1 MIWSLVFFDFSTHAY
16 PLSFVIII
24 LLFIAEKKKVTINP
38 TYLENPEELITEAK
52 AEDTTVVNVIDH
64 KALTN
69 EINKRFGLG
78 LNLNTNGLKAE
89 IKETEE
95 ESCHVIYVISVTNLK
110 DFYKFAEKKI
120 RKKNGKQGKKNT
132 LKYDPTARIA

>member
-1 MIWSLVFFDFSTHAY
+1 METKKKKIFITQNIAEPMWSGY
-16 PLSFVIII
+16 
-24 LLFIAEKKKVTINP
+24 IAEKKRVTINP

-110 DFYKFAEKKI
+110 DFYKFADKEELPEGVNLRII
-120 RKKNGKQGKKNT
+120 RYEIQ
-132 LKYDPTARIA
+132 

>member
-1 MIWSLVFFDFSTHAY
+1 METKKKKIFITQNIAEPMWSGY
-16 PLSFVIII
+16 
-24 LLFIAEKKKVTINP
+24 IAEKKKVGLIVTF
-38 TYLENPEELITEAK
+38 LENPEELITEAK

-95 ESCHVIYVISVTNLK
+95 ESCHIIYVISVTNLK
-110 DFYKFAEKKI
+110 DFYKFADKEELPEGVNLRII
-120 RKKNGKQGKKNT
+120 RYEIQ
-132 LKYDPTARIA
+132 

>member
-1 MIWSLVFFDFSTHAY
+1 METKKKKIFITQNIAEPMWSGY
-16 PLSFVIII
+16 
-24 LLFIAEKKKVTINP
+24 IAEKKKVTINQ

-78 LNLNTNGLKAE
+78 LNLNINGLKAE

-110 DFYKFAEKKI
+110 DFYKFADKEELPEGVNLRII
-120 RKKNGKQGKKNT
+120 RYEVQ
-132 LKYDPTARIA
+132 

>member
-1 MIWSLVFFDFSTHAY
+1 METKKKKIFITQNIAEPMWSSY
-16 PLSFVIII
+16 
-24 LLFIAEKKKVTINP
+24 IAEKKKVTINP

-110 DFYKFAEKKI
+110 DFYKFADKEELPEGVNLRII
-120 RKKNGKQGKKNT
+120 RYEIQ
-132 LKYDPTARIA
+132 

>member
-1 MIWSLVFFDFSTHAY
+1 METKKKKIFITQNIAEPMWSGY
-16 PLSFVIII
+16 
-24 LLFIAEKKKVTINP
+24 IAEKKRVTTNQ

-110 DFYKFAEKKI
+110 DFYKFADKEELPEGVNLRII
-120 RKKNGKQGKKNT
+120 RYEIQ
-132 LKYDPTARIA
+132 

>member
-1 MIWSLVFFDFSTHAY
+1 METKKKKIFITQNIAEPMWSGY
-16 PLSFVIII
+16 
-24 LLFIAEKKKVTINP
+24 IAEKKKVTIT

-110 DFYKFAEKKI
+110 DFYKFADKEELPEGVNLRII
-120 RKKNGKQGKKNT
+120 RYEIQ
-132 LKYDPTARIA
+132 

>member
-1 MIWSLVFFDFSTHAY
+1 METKKKILITQNIAESMWSGYV
-16 PLSFVIII
+16 
-24 LLFIAEKKKVTINP
+24 EKKKKVNTTI

-52 AEDTTVVNVIDH
+52 AEDTTVVNIIDH

-78 LNLNTNGLKAE
+78 LILNINGLKAE

-110 DFYKFAEKKI
+110 DFYKFAEKEELPDGVNLRII
-120 RKKNGKQGKKNT
+120 RYEIN
-132 LKYDPTARIA
+132 

>member
-1 MIWSLVFFDFSTHAY
+1 METKKKKIFIAQNIAEPMWSGY
-16 PLSFVIII
+16 
-24 LLFIAEKKKVTINP
+24 IAEKKKVVTIT
-38 TYLENPEELITEAK
+38 TYLENPEELITEAQ

-110 DFYKFAEKKI
+110 DFYKFADKEELPEGVNLRII
-120 RKKNGKQGKKNT
+120 RYEIQ
-132 LKYDPTARIA
+132 

>member
-1 MIWSLVFFDFSTHAY
+1 METKKKKIFITQNIAEPMWSGY
-16 PLSFVIII
+16 
-24 LLFIAEKKKVTINP
+24 IAEKKKVTINP

-78 LNLNTNGLKAE
+78 LNLNINGLKAE

-110 DFYKFAEKKI
+110 DFYKFADKEELPEGVNLRII
-120 RKKNGKQGKKNT
+120 RYEVQ
-132 LKYDPTARIA
+132 